1 MYGSPD
7 NSVRKQFTAIKR
19 IMRFRMV
26 SLRPLPGSLPRRRS
40 RAARERWCRP
50 CGRRCRSATARSRCL
65 VLDLLKEVV
74 DKGDTVG
81 IERQAD
87 AIGLLAAEGLAG
99 DLVLTGLADQGALL
113 HVVIDDVGV
122 NAALLECLTSLLV
135 GLELLLAGLG
145 SELLQDGGAVGAGLD
160 GDVLVG
166 QVVDALDVVVIGEY
180 QDGLLGV
187 VVGTGKGDELL
198 ALIGNGVGG
207 EDGVDLAVLQDGLT
221 RVRGYLGDLDLV
233 LAQNVVGQELCDTGV
248 EAAGLTVFL
257 VEEGEERGGLNATD
271 LKDAGVLNGRGPG
284 AGGDGVVIGLG
295 AVVDE
300 LVECLGVER
309 GGSSVSL
316 ELLEEPAAEPLSAS
330 VLVSEQPARP
340 RPATVA
346 KVAATKPRRSRTT
359 CWERFL
365 LMVEHLSNKIPSG

>member
-19 IMRFRMV
+19 IVRFHMV
-26 SLRPLPGSLPRRRS
+26 SLRPLPGSLPKRRS
-40 RAARERWCRP
+40 RQLGEHWCRP
-50 CGRRCRSATARSRCL
+50 YGRRCRSATARSSAI

-99 DLVLTGLADQGALL
+99 DLVLTGLADRGALL

-166 QVVDALDVVVIGEY
+166 QSST
-180 QDGLLGV
+180 LLM
-187 VVGTGKGDELL
+187 
-198 ALIGNGVGG
+198 
-207 EDGVDLAVLQDGLT
+207 
-221 RVRGYLGDLDLV
+221 
-233 LAQNVVGQELCDTGV
+233 
-248 EAAGLTVFL
+248 
-257 VEEGEERGGLNATD
+257 
-271 LKDAGVLNGRGPG
+271 
-284 AGGDGVVIGLG
+284 
-295 AVVDE
+295 
-300 LVECLGVER
+300 
-309 GGSSVSL
+309 SS
-316 ELLEEPAAEPLSAS
+316 LSAS
-330 VLVSEQPARP
+330 TGMA
-340 RPATVA
+340 
-346 KVAATKPRRSRTT
+346 
-359 CWERFL
+359 CW
-365 LMVEHLSNKIPSG
+365 V